1 MYSIFNKNNILRQL
15 NNMTIGFIIAACL
28 ALVGCGTTDKIKAI
42 NKAPTLSSIED
53 PTAQPGYR
61 PVRLPEP
68 EPEPA
73 VFTANSLWR
82 SNDQSFF
89 RDGRARRVGD
99 ILTINVTID
108 DEAEFEN
115 TTDRTRT
122 AGRGLGVGTG
132 LLGSLFNLV
141 PGIGDTN
148 AVLSLNANTNTN
160 GDGSIE
166 RSEELTTNIAAIIV
180 QQLPNGNLV
189 IEGKQ
194 EVRVNFEVRELIVAG
209 IIRPDDIQPDNTID
223 SSKIA
228 QARISYGGRG
238 QITDVQQAGVGQQF
252 IDAVAPF

>member
-1 MYSIFNKNNILRQL
+1 
-15 NNMTIGFIIAACL
+15 
-28 ALVGCGTTDKIKAI
+28 
-42 NKAPTLSSIED
+42 
-53 PTAQPGYR
+53 
-61 PVRLPEP
+61 
-68 EPEPA
+68 
-73 VFTANSLWR
+73 
-82 SNDQSFF
+82 
-89 RDGRARRVGD
+89 
-99 ILTINVTID
+99 LTINVTID

-115 TTDRTRT
+115 TTERSRT

-132 LLGSLFNLV
+132 LLGSLFDLI
-141 PGIGDTN
+141 PGVGDTS
-148 AVLSLNANTNTN
+148 AVISLNATTNSD

-238 QITDVQQAGVGQQF
+238 HITEVQQPGYGQQF
-252 IDAVAPF
+252 IDIVAPF

>member
-1 MYSIFNKNNILRQL
+1 MLRVLSKQALLISGLIALSI
-15 NNMTIGFIIAACL
+15 GL
-28 ALVGCGTTDKIKAI
+28 AGCGSSSQLKEVG
-42 NKAPTLSSIED
+42 KAPALSNIGD
-53 PTAQPGYR
+53 PTAEPGYK
-61 PVRLPEP
+61 PVSLPMP
-68 EPEPA
+68 APEPA
-73 VFTANSLWR
+73 VYTANSLWR

-115 TTDRTRT
+115 TTERTRT

-132 LLGSLFNLV
+132 LLGSLFNLI

-148 AVLSLNANTNTN
+148 AVVSLNANTNTN

-166 RSEELTTNIAAIIV
+166 RSEQLETTIAAVIV
-180 QQLPNGNLV
+180 QKLPNGNLV

-194 EVRVNFEVRELIVAG
+194 EVRVNAEVRELIVAG
-209 IIRPDDIQPDNTID
+209 VIRPDDIQPDNTIE
-223 SSKIA
+223 STKIA

-238 QITDVQQAGVGQQF
+238 HISQVQQAGYGQQI
-252 IDAVAPF
+252 IDIVAPF

>member
-1 MYSIFNKNNILRQL
+1 MYSALNKNNNSRHFSKTIIISIL
-15 NNMTIGFIIAACL
+15 TACL
-28 ALVGCGTTDKIKAI
+28 TLAGCGASDKIKEI
-42 NKAPTLSSIED
+42 NKPPALSLIED
-53 PTAQPGYR
+53 PTTQPGYR
-61 PVRLPEP
+61 PVRLPQP

-132 LLGSLFNLV
+132 LLGSLFNLI
-141 PGIGDTN
+141 PGISDTS
-148 AVLSLNANTNTN
+148 AVISLNANTNTN

-238 QITDVQQAGVGQQF
+238 QITDVQQGGYGQQLVD
-252 IDAVAPF
+252 IVAPF